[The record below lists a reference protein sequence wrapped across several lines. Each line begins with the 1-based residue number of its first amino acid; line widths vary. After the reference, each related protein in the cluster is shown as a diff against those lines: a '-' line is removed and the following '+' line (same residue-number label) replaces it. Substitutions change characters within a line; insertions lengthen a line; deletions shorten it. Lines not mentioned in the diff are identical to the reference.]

1 MASWGSIV
9 IGQVVKRGVVR
20 TDTVKVRCL
29 RLKLDTY
36 LNKYFNSRKH
46 YWAIEKED
54 KCEIGDIIL
63 IERLPKK
70 LTPLV
75 SHEIKHHVFKLGSV
89 VDPVTGKRCRATEFI
104 DEAARELEVQQIEET
119 AKQAS

>member
-1 MASWGSIV
+1 M
-9 IGQVVKRGVVR
+9 Q
-20 TDTVKVRCL
+20 
-29 RLKLDTY
+29 
-36 LNKYFNSRKH
+36 YFNSRKH

-54 KCEIGDIIL
+54 KCEIGDIVL